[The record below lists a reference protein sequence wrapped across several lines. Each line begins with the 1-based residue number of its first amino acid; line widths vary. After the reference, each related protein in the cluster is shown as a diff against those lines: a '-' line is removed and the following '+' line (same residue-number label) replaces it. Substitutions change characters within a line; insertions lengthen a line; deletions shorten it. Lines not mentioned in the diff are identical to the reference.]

1 MRKKHSNTLFYTN
14 RVRNY
19 VPRLEGN
26 VGIISQNW
34 RFVQGGIP
42 SALAIHSKKTV
53 SKINFF
59 NFL

>member
-1 MRKKHSNTLFYTN
+1 MRKKHSHTLYTN
-14 RVRNY
+14 RARSY

-53 SKINFF
+53 SKINF
-59 NFL
+59 L